1 MIDYFHEVEDKDE
14 GKEKGKNVFKKK
26 SPRGFILTML
36 ILSDKTKKKGMFSFL
51 PAIVRWVKQN
61 EFFQIPINSLQKDR
75 YRVPQNKLLTEF

>member
-14 GKEKGKNVFKKK
+14 GKEKGKNVFEKK
-26 SPRGFILTML
+26 SSRGFILILL

-61 EFFQIPINSLQKDR
+61 KLFRIPIILFKKIDTGWLKTSC
-75 YRVPQNKLLTEF
+75 